1 MKKRI
6 VVIGAGHMG
15 TAIIRGL
22 LQKNYVDLYVVDPS
36 ESRRNILKRELDLN
50 AATSLENIR
59 DDDILVL
66 AIPPQVFSTFAK
78 SINLRSD
85 RTGPV
90 ISVMAGITIAT
101 ISKLLAVTQ
110 IIRAIPNTP
119 SEVFQG
125 MTVFCASLNIQAEN
139 LTVAEAILQY
149 LGKTLR
155 VSDESLIDHA
165 TALCGGGPAFVAY
178 VANAMQD
185 FAMQSGFNNA
195 ESALMVAQIL
205 RGTADLLDATG
216 KPALQICNEIMTPQ
230 GTTERG
236 IFHFR
241 ENNLELIIRNGLA
254 KSSARSRELGQFI
267 HMQTSRIIC

>member
-15 TAIIRGL
+15 TAIILGL
-22 LQKNYVDLYVVDPS
+22 LQKYRVDLYVVDPN
-36 ESRRNILKRELDLN
+36 ESRRKTLKERHDLN
-50 AATSLENIR
+50 VAASLEIIG
-59 DDDILVL
+59 DDDISVL
-66 AIPPQVFSTFAK
+66 AMPPQAFSKFAK
-78 SINLRSD
+78 DTQLRSD

-90 ISVMAGITIAT
+90 ISVMAGITVAT

-110 IIRAIPNTP
+110 VIRSIPNTP
-119 SEVFQG
+119 SEIFQG
-125 MTVFCASLNIQAEN
+125 MTVFCASSNTNAKNLATAEE
-139 LTVAEAILQY
+139 VLQSF
-149 LGKTLR
+149 GKILR

-178 VANAMQD
+178 FANAMQD

-195 ESALMVAQIL
+195 DSALMVAQVL

-216 KPALQICNEIMTPQ
+216 KSAMQICNEVMTPQ

-236 IFHFR
+236 LFHFK
-241 ENNLELIIRNGLA
+241 ENNLELIIRSGLA
-254 KSSARSRELGQFI
+254 KSSARSRELGQFL
-267 HMQTSRIIC
+267 HMQT